1 MKVRFYFQEIV
12 SAEISRW
19 DEHSARYLF
28 CQLLCLLFL
37 FQQKRILLSRR
48 TEQIQNKTIV
58 NIWNTDRCD
67 SFWNFYLIPHSFY
80 MCQICIHF
88 HLFHYCFRIYVM
100 IIRKFVNFKTQY
112 LSNKF
117 PLGKMFQNEWIIF
130 LSDKSLKRR
139 TLICLCLS
147 IQLRL
152 VLF

>member
-19 DEHSARYLF
+19 DEHSVRYLF

-80 MCQICIHF
+80 MCQICIHS

-100 IIRKFVNFKTQY
+100 IFRESLVMIINVSKEMVWSSRPEITFSRLFKGWY
-112 LSNKF
+112 GSL
-117 PLGKMFQNEWIIF
+117 WI
-130 LSDKSLKRR
+130 LKPN
-139 TLICLCLS
+139 T
-147 IQLRL
+147 
-152 VLF
+152 